1 MLAMQLWRA
10 AVSTLAAAAIIWASC
25 LRAEDASGGEVPANH
40 AKPGGRSELLR
51 PQPVGVM
58 INGRPTQHQALV
70 VIIGDALFIRRAD
83 LVLTGLVLPELGSAF
98 ALSGQEYVTLS
109 VVGGVSA
116 ALEDGGSLLAISA
129 DPAVFPPARY
139 GSAAQP
145 VALDEIVPAVFL
157 SYDLTFNRWNGQN
170 SAFAFLDAGVSGG
183 WGLIGTTA
191 TVQNAGRTAV
201 RLDSYF
207 QRDWPNEHVRLV
219 VGDTVTKATELSA
232 PARFAGIRVGTDF
245 SLQPTLVTFP
255 VPRLTEAATIP
266 STVDLISAASRQ
278 TIPVQPGAFI
288 IEYQPVF
295 SGAGEVT
302 MMITDANGLS
312 RQVTSSI
319 YTSPRLLRPGLVDFS
334 LEAGL
339 VRRNYATASFDYGA
353 PFAAG
358 FLRFGLNEVL
368 TIGGRIEAS
377 PDVQMGGIGI
387 GWVLSPLGE
396 FGMAGAISQSARG
409 QGTRW
414 RAQFQRIAPTH
425 SLTLSYQQDNGRFT
439 QVGSEEAGALP
450 VAAAQR
456 EIAIAGSLSLGV
468 LGDVVVGHAETRT
481 AAGQSFRTTN
491 LSLNG
496 DFRTAFYNLGL
507 RRNQFGDRTDNGAFL
522 SVSLPLGARTSASA
536 RIDDKRFIA
545 VAGVAP
551 PNDLGAGYQ
560 FAAGYDMVSDQPII
574 DVSTL
579 LRTRAGD
586 LELAGGRNGAG
597 QGIRLSARG
606 AVVAVGGKVVAT
618 PRLENAF
625 AVVDLDSE
633 ANVTLYL
640 ENRPVVAKGGS
651 GKVALLTGLQPYAP
665 NRIAID
671 VASLPITADV
681 DTGERH
687 VVPGFRQAVRVT
699 FGGASQVPVTFRL
712 IGPDGEPLPPGL
724 EVLSGSQVAAITGYD
739 GLVFLPDLA
748 GAERLSVSTQTYR
761 CEAQIPAAPQI
772 DENRQLAPVACLL
785 LPTLEPSP

>member
-1 MLAMQLWRA
+1 MLAMRLWRA
-10 AVSTLAAAAIIWASC
+10 AVPTLAAAAMICGSS
-25 LRAEDASGGEVPANH
+25 LQAEDAGEGEAPANH
-40 AKPGGRSELLR
+40 AGSDGRSES
-51 PQPVGVM
+51 PQPKPVGVM
-58 INGRPTQHQALV
+58 INGTPTQHQALV
-70 VIIGDALFIRRAD
+70 VVRGDALFIRRSD
-83 LVLTGLVLPELGSAF
+83 LALTGLILPELASAF
-98 ALSGQEYVTLS
+98 ALSGQEYVSLFP
-109 VVGGVSA
+109 VAGVSA
-116 ALEDGGSLLAISA
+116 ALEEGGSLLDISA
-129 DPAVFPPARY
+129 DPAIFPSARF
-139 GSAAQP
+139 GGVAQP
-145 VALDEIVPAVFL
+145 VTLDEIVPAVFL
-157 SYDLTFNRWNGQN
+157 SYDLTFSRWNGQN
-170 SAFAFLDAGVSGG
+170 SAVAFLDAGVSGG

-207 QRDWPNEHVRLV
+207 QRDWPNEHLRLV
-219 VGDTVTKATELSA
+219 MGDTVTKATEWSA
-232 PARFAGIRVGTDF
+232 PARFAGIRLGTDF
-245 SLQPTLVTFP
+245 SLQPTIVTFP
-255 VPRLTEAATIP
+255 VPRLTEEAAIP

-278 TIPVQPGAFI
+278 TFPVQPGAFVI
-288 IEYQPVF
+288 DYQPVF

-339 VRRNYATASFDYGA
+339 VRRNYGTASFDYGA

-358 FLRFGLNEVL
+358 FLRFGLNDAL
-368 TIGGRIEAS
+368 TIGGRLEAS

-387 GWVLSPLGE
+387 GWVLSPIGE
-396 FGMAGAISQSARG
+396 FGVAGAISQSARG
-409 QGTRW
+409 QGTLW

-425 SLTLSYQQDNGRFT
+425 SLTLSYQQENGRFT
-439 QVGSEEAGALP
+439 QVGSDEAGALP
-450 VAAAQR
+450 FAATRR
-456 EIAIAGSLSLGV
+456 EIAIAGSLSLGA
-468 LGDVVVGHAETRT
+468 LGDVVVGHAGTRT
-481 AAGQSFRTTN
+481 AAGQSFRTTS
-491 LSLNG
+491 LGLNG
-496 DFRTAFYNLGL
+496 DFRTAFYSLGL
-507 RRNQFGDRTDNGAFL
+507 RRNQFDERTDYGAFL
-522 SVSLPLGARTSASA
+522 SVSMPLGARTSASV

-579 LRTRAGD
+579 LRTPAGD

-597 QGIRLSARG
+597 QGVRMSARG

-625 AVVDLDSE
+625 AVVELDSE
-633 ANVTLYL
+633 ADVTLYL
-640 ENRPVVAKGGS
+640 ENRPVVAKGGA
-651 GKVALLTGLQPYAP
+651 GKVAILTGLQPYAP

-681 DTGERH
+681 DAGERH
-687 VVPGFRQAVRVT
+687 VVPGFRQAVRVA

-724 EVLSGSQVAAITGYD
+724 EVLSGLQVAAITGYD
-739 GLVFLPDLA
+739 GLVFLPDLE
-748 GAERLSVSTQTYR
+748 GGERLSVSTQTYR
-761 CEAQIPAAPQI
+761 CEAQIPAVLQI
-772 DENRQLAPVACLL
+772 DENRQLAPIACLL
-785 LPTLEPSP
+785 QPTLEPSP